1 MRNSASCGTPHH
13 AELHMLFSAK
23 DWKPLQKSV
32 PILRKY
38 AELRIGFPLLAEYW
52 DKFSVTCGT
61 PQYWNI
67 CGTPQDVEK

>member
-1 MRNSASCGTPHH
+1 MRNSASCGTLHH

-23 DWKPLQKSV
+23 DWKPLRKRV
-32 PILRKY
+32 PMFRKY
-38 AELRIGFPLLAEYW
+38 ADFRIGFPLLAEYW

-61 PQYWNI
+61 LQYWNI